1 MGRDEASRRT
11 AGRPTHSNF
20 IFHQVSEGSPGS
32 LLFPVLSDRI
42 TFDGGMLGD
51 RAGACVADGEV
62 AAAGA
67 LGDAAAFLCKTGAA
81 SICSG
86 DSYVLVGA

>member
-1 MGRDEASRRT
+1 MERYEASRGT
-11 AGRPTHSNF
+11 TGRPTHNNF

-42 TFDGGMLGD
+42 TFDGGMLGS
-51 RAGACVADGEV
+51 RAGACVADGAAV
-62 AAAGA
+62 AAGA
-67 LGDAAAFLCKTGAA
+67 LGDAALLCKTGAA